1 MKNEQLYKDIN
12 EAVRE
17 WKSET
22 VDISVRDLNIY
33 LNKIHKDE
41 RIILLRDMES
51 TEKKNR
57 IAGLTISDR
66 KYYFE
71 GEFKTYIDLNTDNV
85 DSVLKVIKIKLK
97 EFRIRY
103 YKTI

>member
-1 MKNEQLYKDIN
+1 MKNEQLYKDIQK
-12 EAVRE
+12 AVDE

-22 VDISVRDLNIY
+22 VDIDVRDLNIY

-51 TEKKNR
+51 TEKNR
-57 IAGLTISDR
+57 IAGLTISNG
-66 KYYFE
+66 KNYFE

-85 DSVLKVIKIKLK
+85 DLVLKVIKIKLK

>member
-1 MKNEQLYKDIN
+1 MKNEQLYKDIQK
-12 EAVRE
+12 AVSE
-17 WKSET
+17 WKAET

-51 TEKKNR
+51 AEKNNR
-57 IAGLTISDR
+57 IAGLQISDG
-66 KYYFE
+66 KNNFE

-103 YKTI
+103 YKAI